1 MTTKRSAGLIVALL
15 LASVFVMTQPASSQ
29 TRVYTC
35 EGLEATIVGTPD
47 ADVIT
52 GTDGNDV
59 IVGLAGNDIIHGL
72 GGRDVICGNEG
83 RDRLFGGRSP
93 DRLFGGDNGDKLK
106 GGTGS
111 DQLYGEQGN
120 DLLIGG
126 NGDDLL
132 DGGTGRIDRLS
143 GRVGVDECRDRQLST
158 WWNTCEGDLKAD
170 LWTAINSDLVAAS
183 FESIGGASGDIVE
196 LEIRRLVEN
205 DLEITVEAGLKL
217 ENQGGGRQDL
227 VLAYLTGRRVGDG
240 SYIPTS
246 KILLTNDLLRE
257 YIIEAFCAE
266 AHEANPA
273 TGDNLVLSAPY
284 SAALT
289 AALKSADSRD
299 ANLTVTQA
307 GVWVVTD
314 DITEIELSASGYG
327 LNGAEK
333 NEVRAVITAA
343 GLNPDN
349 YRLFG

>member
-1 MTTKRSAGLIVALL
+1 MTTKRFAGLIAALL
-15 LASVFVMTQPASSQ
+15 LAFVFGMSESAGSQP
-29 TRVYTC
+29 RGYTC
-35 EGLEATIVGTPD
+35 GGIEATIVGTPGN
-47 ADVIT
+47 DVIT
-52 GTDGNDV
+52 GTAGNDV
-59 IVGLAGNDIIHGL
+59 IVGLGGNDIIRGL
-72 GGRDVICGNEG
+72 KGRDVICGNEG

-106 GGTGS
+106 GGTGA

-143 GRVGVDECRDRQLST
+143 GRVGVDDCRDRQLST
-158 WWNTCEGDLKAD
+158 WWNTCEGALKAD
-170 LWTAINSDLVAAS
+170 LWTAIESDLVSAS

-196 LEIRRLVEN
+196 LAIRRLVEN
-205 DLEITVEAGLKL
+205 DLEITFEPGRML

-227 VLAYLTGRRVGDG
+227 VLASLTGRKAGAG

-246 KILLTNDLLRE
+246 KISLTNDLLRE

-266 AHEANPA
+266 AHAANPA
-273 TGDNLVLSAPY
+273 AGDNLVLTAPY
-284 SAALT
+284 SSALT
-289 AALKSADSRD
+289 AVLKSAENRD
-299 ANLTVTQA
+299 ATLTVTQA

-314 DITEIELSASGYG
+314 DITEAELSASGYG
-327 LNGAEK
+327 LTPSDK
-333 NEVRAVITAA
+333 NSVRRVITDA
-343 GLNPDN
+343 GLDPQS